1 MEVGKKDTKDSM
13 QELSIEQKTPL
24 FGFEEVAK
32 DPSCAAR
39 CGRLVT
45 PHGVIETPI
54 FMPVGTAGTVKGMK
68 PRELEEVGAQ
78 IILGNT
84 YHLYLRPGHERVERL
99 GGLHTFSG
107 WKGPILTDS
116 GGFQVFSLGDLRK
129 ITEEGVTFRSHL
141 DGSQHW
147 LSPERSMEIQ
157 QALGSD
163 IAMAFDEC
171 AALPATRQALFDAMN
186 RTTRWLERCI
196 ASHHRK
202 DQALFGIVQGGTEVE
217 LREQHLEQLIAYDLP
232 GYALG
237 GLSVGEPPPEMYRV
251 VEAIAPKMPAHKP
264 RYLMGVGRPED
275 LVECVWRG
283 IDMFDCVMPTR
294 NARNSHLFTATGWI
308 KIRNLRYAD
317 DTRPLDESCACY
329 TCQHFS
335 RGYLRHLY
343 KSDEM
348 LGPILGTLHNLHHYL
363 DLMAQMRRA
372 IREGTLAAWR
382 ASFYAR
388 RVATNHQEDPQE

>member
-1 MEVGKKDTKDSM
+1 M
-13 QELSIEQKTPL
+13 QEQSIERKTPL
-24 FGFEEVAK
+24 FGFEVLAK
-32 DPSCAAR
+32 DPSSAAR

-45 PHGVIETPI
+45 PHGDIETPI

-99 GGLHTFSG
+99 GGLHAFSG
-107 WKGPILTDS
+107 WSGPILTDS

-129 ITEEGVTFRSHL
+129 IKEEGVSFQSHI
-141 DGSQHW
+141 DGSRHF

-171 AALPATRQALFDAMN
+171 AALPATREKLVDAMH
-186 RTTRWLERCI
+186 RTTRWLERCM
-196 ASHHRK
+196 AAHHRK

-217 LREQHLEQLIAYDLP
+217 LRHQHLEQLVTYDLP

-237 GLSVGEPPPEMYRV
+237 GLSVGEPPPEMYRI
-251 VEAIAPKMPAHKP
+251 VESVAPKMPTHKP

-294 NARNSHLFTATGWI
+294 NARNGHLFTTTGWI
-308 KIRNLRYAD
+308 KIRNQRHAD

-348 LGPILGTLHNLHHYL
+348 LGPILGTLHNLHYYL
-363 DLMAQMRRA
+363 DLMKQMRAA
-372 IREGTLAAWR
+372 IHEGTLATWR
-382 ASFYAR
+382 TSFYAC
-388 RVATNHQEDPQE
+388 RVENNTENDTEK